1 MRRRSLSFFGSQWA
15 GGIMLIAFAAIAM
28 ILANLDATKHIYHQI
43 LSSDFGLKIGE
54 LSLTLSVEHWIND
67 ALMVI
72 FFFVVGLEIKSE
84 VIAGKLSTLKQ
95 ASLPIAA
102 AIGGMVVPALIYF
115 FFNMNTDYAN
125 GWGIPMA
132 TDIAFAI
139 GILSLMG
146 NKVPLSLKI
155 FLTALAIVDDL
166 GAILLIAIFYTS
178 QINIWLLVVAFIL
191 LAVLYWMSKRGVK
204 TTSFY
209 IIPGIAIWILFL
221 NSGVHATISGVLL
234 AMVIPSKPKFSKKY
248 FSYKV
253 RYFLSNF
260 NQRDKE
266 GVEVLSNESQ
276 LHSLENVKSIAQNTV
291 SVSQRLEHS
300 LHPLI
305 AFFIMPI
312 FALANAGV
320 EVKDLSD
327 LQFFNNTQGLGIFLG
342 LVVGK
347 PIGIAIFSWLAIKL
361 KLAVMPTG
369 ANMSMLW
376 AVSCLGGIGF
386 TMSIF
391 ITNLAF
397 NDSSVVDMGKI
408 AVLIASVVAATVGIV
423 AINIVSRKKVL

>member
-1 MRRRSLSFFGSQWA
+1 
-15 GGIMLIAFAAIAM
+15 MLIAFAAIAM
-28 ILANLDATKHIYHQI
+28 VLANLDATKDIYHQV
-43 LSSDFGLKIGE
+43 LSTDLGLKIGE
-54 LSLTLSVEHWIND
+54 ISLTLSVEHWIND

-84 VIAGKLSTLKQ
+84 VIAGKLSTIKQ
-95 ASLPIAA
+95 ATLPIAA
-102 AIGGMVVPALIYF
+102 AIGGMVIPALIYV
-115 FFNMNTDYAN
+115 FFNVNTDYAD
-125 GWGIPMA
+125 GWGVPMA

-146 NKVPLSLKI
+146 NKVPLSLKV

-178 QINIWLLVVAFIL
+178 QIKVWLLVIAFATL
-191 LAVLYWMSKRGVK
+191 GVLYWLNRRGVK
-204 TTSFY
+204 STSLY

-234 AMVIPSKPKFSKKY
+234 AMVIPSKPRFSKKY
-248 FSYKV
+248 FTYKV
-253 RYFLSNF
+253 KYFLSNF
-260 NQRDKE
+260 SQRNRH
-266 GVEVLSNESQ
+266 GVEVLSNEKQ
-276 LHSLENVKSIAQNTV
+276 LHSLYNVKNIASNTV
-291 SVSQRLEHS
+291 SISQRLEHA
-300 LHPLI
+300 LHPTI

-320 EVKDLSD
+320 EVRD
-327 LQFFNNTQGLGIFLG
+327 LQDLEFYNSTQGLGIFLG
-342 LVVGK
+342 LLLGK
-347 PIGIAIFSWLAIKL
+347 PIGIAVFSWLAIKS

-369 ANMSMLW
+369 ATMNMLW

-397 NDSSVVDMGKI
+397 GDPSVIDTGKI
-408 AVLIASVVAATVGIV
+408 AVLISSVVAAVVGVV
-423 AINIVSRKKVL
+423 AINITSHKKSEIV